1 MTEAVVDEE
10 EQLRRAKLGLDVEGD
25 AVASAVGA
33 DMHLV
38 VWGVSSVFASCVYNA
53 ALEDPIVFERQ
64 SNSSLSVVLVS
75 TRFMQ

>member
-1 MTEAVVDEE
+1 
-10 EQLRRAKLGLDVEGD
+10 
-25 AVASAVGA
+25 
-33 DMHLV
+33 MHLV

-75 TRFMQ
+75 TRFTQ